1 MYCIKCGVK
10 LADTEKKCPLCE
22 TVVYHPDL
30 ERPTAEPLYP
40 ENRIPPNTSGRKA
53 LCGAVIFLFMIPL
66 IACFLAD
73 LFFGGGLNWVGY
85 VAGALAVLYVTVALP
100 AWFEHPNPVIFL
112 PCDFVAV
119 GLYLLYICFVTGGN
133 WFLSFALPITAGAA
147 VILCAAVTLLY
158 YLRRGKLYILGGS
171 FIALGGYILL
181 LEWLLGIAFG
191 VNFMG
196 WSLYSLTVLV
206 LLGGLM
212 IYLAINRSAR
222 ELIKRKLFF

>member
-73 LFFGGGLNWVGY
+73 LFFGSGLNWVGY

-119 GLYLLYICFVTGGN
+119 GLYLLYICLVTGGN
-133 WFLSFALPITAGAA
+133 WFLHFALPITAGAA

-181 LEWLLGIAFG
+181 LEWLLGVAFG
-191 VNFMG
+191 VSFMG

>member
-10 LADTEKKCPLCE
+10 LADTEKKCPLCD
-22 TVVYHPDL
+22 TVVYHPDFD
-30 ERPTAEPLYP
+30 RPSAEPLYP
-40 ENRIPPNTSGRKA
+40 ENKIPPNTSGRKA

-85 VAGALAVLYVTVALP
+85 VAGALAVVYVTVALP

-133 WFLSFALPITAGAA
+133 WFLTFALPVTAGICLI
-147 VILCAAVTLLY
+147 VCTEVTLLH

-181 LEWLLGIAFG
+181 LEWLLGVAFG
-191 VNFMG
+191 ISFMG

-206 LLGGLM
+206 LLGGLL

>member
-22 TVVYHPDL
+22 TAVYHPDL
-30 ERPTAEPLYP
+30 ERPAAEPLYP

-73 LFFGGGLNWVGY
+73 LFFGSGLNWVGY

-119 GLYLLYICFVTGGN
+119 GLYLLYICLVTGGN
-133 WFLSFALPITAGAA
+133 WFLNFALPITAGAA

-181 LEWLLGIAFG
+181 LEWLLGVAFG
-191 VNFMG
+191 VSYMG
-196 WSLYSLTVLV
+196 WSIYSLTVLV